1 MSEIIDRSKPR
12 SSKLNL
18 TRRSFI
24 FGGSASLAAFG
35 AATLPACN
43 RKKNSNPENDKG
55 DIVASVAYQA
65 QNISPVGNT
74 TALGR
79 STFWHISEGLYNIDY
94 ATLKT
99 YNALAA
105 LSPNKIND
113 YTYEVVLRDDAVFSN
128 GNPVTPQDVV
138 NSFKLNMV
146 DEIFAPLLSF
156 IKDVA
161 TKDNKTITFT
171 LNYPFENLIEQRLAL
186 VYIWPATQREEEYTV
201 NPIGSGP

>member
-1 MSEIIDRSKPR
+1 MSEIIDRSQSR

-24 FGGSASLAAFG
+24 FGGSACLAAFG
-35 AATLPACN
+35 AATLPGCN

-55 DIVASVAYQA
+55 EIVASVAYQA

-94 ATLKT
+94 TTLKT

-113 YTYEVVLRDDAVFSN
+113 YTYEVVLRDDAAFSN

-161 TKDNKTITFT
+161 PKDNKTITFT

-186 VYIWPATQREEEYTV
+186 VYI
-201 NPIGSGP
+201 